1 MIDVKS
7 IQSLTDFKRNTT
19 EHLTRLRKSRSP
31 LVLTVNGK
39 AECVVLDAES
49 YQKLVD
55 RIAYAESVRAIQEG
69 IDSVA
74 KYGAR
79 PVDDFLKELA
89 EKYEL
94 PS

>member
-1 MIDVKS
+1 MIDIKS

-19 EHLTRLRKSRSP
+19 EHLDRLRKSGRP

-39 AECVVLDAES
+39 AECVVLDADS
-49 YQKLVD
+49 YQVMVD
-55 RIAYAESVRAIQEG
+55 RIEYAESVRAIQEG

-74 KYGAR
+74 KHGTR
-79 PVDDFLKELA
+79 PADEFLKEMA
-89 EKYEL
+89 EKYGL